1 NVLAQNYL
9 EQALRIG
16 HEWPMLGVWGSGA
29 IIPEFEVDPP
39 EHLREFL
46 DLLALQ
52 RTSRPRWSNVI
63 PCIGARPWGA
73 GLCVRSTVA
82 SAYQRYSETTTV
94 QVKGRTGQVLNSGED
109 VEIGYVACDLGFGVG
124 IFPELA
130 LVHLIPKER
139 LNEDYL
145 VRLAEG
151 TAASAAI

>member
-1 NVLAQNYL
+1 IICTHNPRPHYLRSVLNSLRRQTLPLKHWELLLVDNASQRPLTLDTPDLSWHPCGRIIREDQLGLAVARLRGVREAAAEILLFVDDDNVLAQNYL

-63 PCIGARPWGA
+63 PC
-73 GLCVRSTVA
+73 
-82 SAYQRYSETTTV
+82 
-94 QVKGRTGQVLNSGED
+94 
-109 VEIGYVACDLGFGVG
+109 
-124 IFPELA
+124 
-130 LVHLIPKER
+130 
-139 LNEDYL
+139 
-145 VRLAEG
+145 
-151 TAASAAI
+151 